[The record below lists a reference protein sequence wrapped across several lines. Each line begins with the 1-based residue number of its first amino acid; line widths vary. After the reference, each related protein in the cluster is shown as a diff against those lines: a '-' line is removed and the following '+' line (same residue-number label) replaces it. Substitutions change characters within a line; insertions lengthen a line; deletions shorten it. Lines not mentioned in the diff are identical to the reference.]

1 VKRFVAFLVE
11 TGHELMPDRLWH
23 LRKECMAMG
32 ESGSG
37 MAENEEVGRSQRRGP
52 SWEGYALR
60 VDALLRGRFPN
71 LVTRIFEIAADQYSI
86 VFDRA
91 LQDANLVADEFA
103 NTIRVIS
110 LNAQL
115 SNEVPKSS

>member
-1 VKRFVAFLVE
+1 
-11 TGHELMPDRLWH
+11 
-23 LRKECMAMG
+23 MG

-103 NTIRVIS
+103 NTIRFIS